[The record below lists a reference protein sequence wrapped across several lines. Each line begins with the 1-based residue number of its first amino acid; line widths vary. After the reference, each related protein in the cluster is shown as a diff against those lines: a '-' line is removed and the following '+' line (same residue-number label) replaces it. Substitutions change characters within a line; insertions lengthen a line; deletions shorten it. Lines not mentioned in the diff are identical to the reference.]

1 MGKASYKY
9 GLQLVEEGT
18 MTQEQL
24 DEAISRGLIASER
37 QPGGGKAPRA
47 FVSEAQKQFYDDKVS
62 TLASA
67 KKAVEK
73 AVANFMQTYG
83 ADWSDDGKLE
93 FAVYVKGF
101 KKAFDSFQ
109 PE

>member
-1 MGKASYKY
+1 MPKTAYKD
-9 GLQLVEEGT
+9 GVALVEQGI

-24 DEAISRGLIASER
+24 DEGISKGLIASER
-37 QPGGGKAPRA
+37 GVGGGKVPRE
-47 FVSEAQKQFYDDKVS
+47 FVSEAQKQFYDDKQA
-62 TLASA
+62 TLAAA

>member
-1 MGKASYKY
+1 MSKTAYRD
-9 GLQLVEEGT
+9 GLELVNQGV

-24 DEAISRGLIASER
+24 EEGISKGLIASER
-37 QPGGGKAPRA
+37 VKGGRPRE
-47 FVSEAQKQFYDDKVS
+47 FVSAAQKQFYEDKQAVHED
-62 TLASA
+62 A

-83 ADWSDDGKLE
+83 VDWGDDGKLE